1 MKRNILKIVAIAII
15 FLTIQSCTDESLA
28 PAPDVNDPTIV
39 GAVTLVTPNPDRLF
53 FNALN
58 PLATEFIEF
67 DLDIDNFGVTD
78 VESVDVELVFTDKDR
93 IWDPLRL
100 EFRDSIYASVNV
112 GNITTFPTTFQMT
125 GQQAADALGF
135 GTVDSLQVGD
145 RFQLTYPINTSDGR
159 KLTVALNSDL
169 CNEPAQPSFG
179 GCGFAWA
186 VSCVSAIP
194 TGLYDAV
201 SGGTSTDG
209 CPPTNP
215 IVGLNYVVTLT
226 DLGGG
231 SYSISDYSA
240 GVYQDWYGACFG
252 YTFETSA
259 TLVDICNSI
268 SFTVNDAFGCPNTGT
283 GTYDP
288 GTGVITYTWSN
299 CFGDIGDVVLTP
311 Q

>member
-1 MKRNILKIVAIAII
+1 
-15 FLTIQSCTDESLA
+15 
-28 PAPDVNDPTIV
+28 
-39 GAVTLVTPNPDRLF
+39 
-53 FNALN
+53 
-58 PLATEFIEF
+58 
-67 DLDIDNFGVTD
+67 
-78 VESVDVELVFTDKDR
+78 
-93 IWDPLRL
+93 
-100 EFRDSIYASVNV
+100 
-112 GNITTFPTTFQMT
+112 
-125 GQQAADALGF
+125 
-135 GTVDSLQVGD
+135 
-145 RFQLTYPINTSDGR
+145 
-159 KLTVALNSDL
+159 
-169 CNEPAQPSFG
+169 
-179 GCGFAWA
+179 
-186 VSCVSAIP
+186 
-194 TGLYDAV
+194 LYDAV